1 MSRILEELQKI
12 LSQSEISL
20 EDQND
25 LLVFLPILPKESL
38 EKLVR
43 VFQKNSEAIK
53 EFNQNFKSKL
63 RVLIGKD
70 SDEWAEVIK
79 EQEKELKELEKEEGN
94 LEASEDLD
102 SEEEIYPHT

>member
-1 MSRILEELQKI
+1 MSRILEELQKV

-38 EKLVR
+38 EKLIK
-43 VFQKNSEAIK
+43 VFQKNFDLIK

-63 RVLIGKD
+63 KVLIGKD
-70 SDEWAEVIK
+70 SDEWDKVIAQQ
-79 EQEKELKELEKEEGN
+79 EQELDELKREQENEGG
-94 LEASEDLD
+94 DF
-102 SEEEIYPHT
+102 EIGSKDN